1 MFVWYALYFCL
12 QSLDINI
19 YLLFQQQILTLET
32 GNFLWEMKS
41 NTANF
46 WLKSPTT
53 GCGKSSYFMLKNQNI
68 ISNYHNDN

>member
-19 YLLFQQQILTLET
+19 YLLFQQQILMLET

-46 WLKSPTT
+46 HFRKIQLLHVEKLKHH
-53 GCGKSSYFMLKNQNI
+53 L
-68 ISNYHNDN
+68 